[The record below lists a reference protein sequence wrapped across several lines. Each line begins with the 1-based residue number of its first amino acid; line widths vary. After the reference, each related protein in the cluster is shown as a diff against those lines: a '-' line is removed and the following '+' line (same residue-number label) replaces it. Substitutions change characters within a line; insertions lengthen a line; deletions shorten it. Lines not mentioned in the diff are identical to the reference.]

1 MKYLAISIILEVEFR
16 MNRITCF
23 VGGHCPY
30 SESNSKLYFGSAQI
44 KYLNDQN
51 TSQIAVACAYLYPM
65 LMVQI

>member
-1 MKYLAISIILEVEFR
+1 MILEVEVR